1 MSILHDRIID
11 ISRRL
16 KLAHLGS
23 CLTSV
28 DIIDEIYSKKKP
40 DDPFILSAGHAGL
53 ALYVVLEK
61 YYGHDAEFL
70 FSRFGTHP
78 ERCLS
83 YHIYCSTGSLGHG
96 FPIAVGM
103 ALADRGRDVYCL
115 ISDGECT
122 EGTIWEAMNV
132 IRKYNVQNL
141 KIHVNWNGWS
151 AYDEVDVRMLS
162 DVVALH
168 PGIQLWRTQV
178 EDYGLKGLS
187 AHYIKL

>member
-1 MSILHDRIID
+1 MNSLHHRIID
-11 ISRRL
+11 ISKRL
-16 KLAHLGS
+16 GLSHLGS
-23 CLTSV
+23 NLTSV
-28 DIIDEIYSKKKP
+28 DIIDEIYGKKKS

-70 FSRFGTHP
+70 FTRFGTHP
-78 ERCLS
+78 ERS
-83 YHIYCSTGSLGHG
+83 PEWHIYCSAGSLGHG
-96 FPIAVGM
+96 LPIAVGM
-103 ALADRGRDVYCL
+103 ALADRGRNVYCL

-132 IRKYNVQNL
+132 IRKYNIENI
-141 KIHVNWNGWS
+141 KIYLNWNGWS
-151 AYDEVDVRMLS
+151 AYDEVDLRMLS

-178 EDYGLKGLS
+178 EDYGLEGLS

>member
-1 MSILHDRIID
+1 MNILHNRIIE
-11 ISRRL
+11 ISK
-16 KLAHLGS
+16 KLNLSHLGS
-23 CLTSV
+23 NLTSV
-28 DIIDEIYSKKKP
+28 DIIDEIYGKKKS

-70 FSRFGTHP
+70 FTRFGTHP
-78 ERCLS
+78 ERS
-83 YHIYCSTGSLGHG
+83 PEWHIYCSTGSLGHG
-96 FPIAVGM
+96 LPIAVGM
-103 ALADRGRDVYCL
+103 ALADRGRNVYCL

-132 IRKYNVQNL
+132 IRKYNIENI
-141 KIHVNWNGWS
+141 KIYLNWNGWS
-151 AYDEVDVRMLS
+151 AYDEVDLRMLS

-178 EDYGLKGLS
+178 EDYGLEGLS

>member
-1 MSILHDRIID
+1 MNILHNRIIK
-11 ISRRL
+11 ISK
-16 KLAHLGS
+16 KLNLSHLGS
-23 CLTSV
+23 NLTSV
-28 DIIDEIYSKKKP
+28 DIIDEIYGKKKS

-70 FSRFGTHP
+70 FTRFGTHP
-78 ERCLS
+78 ERS
-83 YHIYCSTGSLGHG
+83 PEWHIYCSTGSLGHG
-96 FPIAVGM
+96 LPIAVGM
-103 ALADRGRDVYCL
+103 ALADRGRNVYCL

-132 IRKYNVQNL
+132 IRKYNIENI
-141 KIHVNWNGWS
+141 KIYLNWNGWS
-151 AYDEVDVRMLS
+151 AYDEVDLRMLS

-178 EDYGLKGLS
+178 EDYGLEGLS